1 MASNIDTLAAT
12 AVAPEVAYPQ
22 SRTPRRSRRPAVQA
36 GLPWL
41 SPLAI
46 LLLWALVSASGIVGA
61 RILPPP
67 WQVAAAGWELTVNG
81 RLPLALVASL
91 GRVLAGTA
99 VGLAI
104 GLAAGLLAG
113 YYRAGQIVVDKPLQM
128 LRAVPFNALVPLFI
142 VAFGIGETM
151 KVALIAVG
159 VLVPIYLNT
168 FAGVRNVD
176 SKLVEVGLVYR
187 VPRRLIATKI
197 LFLGALPSILT
208 GLRFSLAIAWIA
220 LVTSE
225 TINANAG
232 IGYILAQ
239 AQRFVRTDQVFLC
252 IVLYA
257 LLGVVTDYLVRLL
270 EDRLLSWRNTYDGR

>member
-1 MASNIDTLAAT
+1 MSAETETLPQTRITAT
-12 AVAPEVAYPQ
+12 PPGPGAQ
-22 SRTPRRSRRPAVQA
+22 STARGVL
-36 GLPWL
+36 LPWL
-41 SPLAI
+41 SPVAI
-46 LLLWALVSASGIVGA
+46 LLLWWGVSATGLVGPKA
-61 RILPPP
+61 LPSP
-67 WQVAAAGWELTVNG
+67 VEVVAAGWELTLNG
-81 RLPLALVASL
+81 RLPQALVASL
-91 GRVLAGTA
+91 ARVLAGTILGVA
-99 VGLAI
+99 L

-142 VAFGIGETM
+142 VAFGIGEWM
-151 KVALIAVG
+151 KVSLIAVG

-187 VPRRLIATKI
+187 VPRRLIAYRI

-225 TINANAG
+225 TVNANAG

-252 IVLYA
+252 IVIYA
-257 LLGVVTDYLVRLL
+257 LLGILTDYLVRLL
-270 EDRLLSWRNTYDGR
+270 EARLLAWRKTYDGR

>member
-1 MASNIDTLAAT
+1 MTIETETLQPTRIAS
-12 AVAPEVAYPQ
+12 
-22 SRTPRRSRRPAVQA
+22 RRSRGAKRDLSRSVL
-36 GLPWL
+36 LPWL
-41 SPLAI
+41 SPIAI
-46 LLLWALVSASGIVGA
+46 LLVWWFVSVAGIVGSKV
-61 RILPPP
+61 LPSPV
-67 WQVAAAGWELTVNG
+67 QVVAAAWELTLNG
-81 RLPLALVASL
+81 RLPQALVASL
-91 GRVLAGTA
+91 GRVLAGTIIGVA
-99 VGLAI
+99 L

-142 VAFGIGETM
+142 VAFGIGEGM
-151 KVALIAVG
+151 KVSLIAVG

-187 VPRRLIATKI
+187 APRYLIAYKI

-225 TINANAG
+225 TVNANAG

-252 IVLYA
+252 IVIYA
-257 LLGVVTDYLVRLL
+257 FLGILTDYLVRLL
-270 EDRLLSWRNTYDGR
+270 EGRLLAWRNTYDGR

>member
-1 MASNIDTLAAT
+1 MTARNEALPKAGLAGATL
-12 AVAPEVAYPQ
+12 
-22 SRTPRRSRRPAVQA
+22 RPARRRAA
-36 GLPWL
+36 GNAFLPWL
-41 SPLAI
+41 SPIVI
-46 LLLWALVSASGIVGA
+46 LLLWWFVSAAGIVGP
-61 RILPPP
+61 RVLPSPV
-67 WQVAAAGWELTVNG
+67 QVLAAAWELTLNG
-81 RLPLALVASL
+81 RLPEALVASL
-91 GRVLAGTA
+91 GRVLAGT
-99 VGLAI
+99 VIGVVL

-142 VAFGIGETM
+142 VAFGIGELM
-151 KVALIAVG
+151 KVSLIAVG

-176 SKLVEVGLVYR
+176 SKLVEVGIVYR
-187 VPRRLIATKI
+187 APRLLIAYKI

-225 TINANAG
+225 TVNANAG

-252 IVLYA
+252 IVIYA
-257 LLGVVTDYLVRLL
+257 LLGILTDYLVRLL
-270 EDRLLSWRNTYDGR
+270 EGRLLSWRNTYDGR

>member
-1 MASNIDTLAAT
+1 MTDRIETLRPADFAS
-12 AVAPEVAYPQ
+12 P
-22 SRTPRRSRRPAVQA
+22 SPRRAKRSPARSA
-36 GLPWL
+36 LLPWL
-41 SPLAI
+41 SPIAI
-46 LLLWALVSASGIVGA
+46 LLVWWFVSAAGIVGP
-61 RILPPP
+61 RVLPSPV
-67 WQVAAAGWELTVNG
+67 QVAAAAWELTLNG
-81 RLPLALVASL
+81 RLPQALVASL
-91 GRVLAGTA
+91 ARVLAGTIIGVA
-99 VGLAI
+99 L

-142 VAFGIGETM
+142 VAFGIGEWM
-151 KVALIAVG
+151 KVSLIAVG

-187 VPRRLIATKI
+187 VPRHLIAYKI

-225 TINANAG
+225 TVNANAG

-252 IVLYA
+252 IVIYA
-257 LLGVVTDYLVRLL
+257 FLGILTDYLVRLL
-270 EDRLLSWRNTYDGR
+270 ENRLLAWRNTYDGR

>member
-1 MASNIDTLAAT
+1 MTIETETLQPTRIANR
-12 AVAPEVAYPQ
+12 PQ
-22 SRTPRRSRRPAVQA
+22 RRAKRDLSRNVL
-36 GLPWL
+36 LPWL
-41 SPLAI
+41 SPIAI
-46 LLLWALVSASGIVGA
+46 LLVWWFVSAAGIVGPKV
-61 RILPPP
+61 LPSPVLV
-67 WQVAAAGWELTVNG
+67 VAAAWELTLNG
-81 RLPLALVASL
+81 RLPQALVASL
-91 GRVLAGTA
+91 GRVLAGTIIGVA
-99 VGLAI
+99 L

-142 VAFGIGETM
+142 VAFGIGEWM
-151 KVALIAVG
+151 KVSLIAVG

-187 VPRRLIATKI
+187 APRYLIAYKI

-225 TINANAG
+225 TVNANAG

-252 IVLYA
+252 IVIYA
-257 LLGVVTDYLVRLL
+257 FLGILTDYLVRLL
-270 EDRLLSWRNTYDGR
+270 EGRLLAWRNTYDGR

>member
-1 MASNIDTLAAT
+1 MSAETETL
-12 AVAPEVAYPQ
+12 
-22 SRTPRRSRRPAVQA
+22 RQA
-36 GLPWL
+36 GFAGPSPRGRRASLARGLLLPWL
-41 SPLAI
+41 SPIAI
-46 LLLWALVSASGIVGA
+46 LLVWWFVSAIGLVGPKA
-61 RILPPP
+61 LPSPV
-67 WQVAAAGWELTVNG
+67 QVIAAGWELTLNG
-81 RLPLALVASL
+81 KLPQALVASL
-91 GRVLAGTA
+91 ARVLAGTLLGVA
-99 VGLAI
+99 L

-113 YYRAGQIVVDKPLQM
+113 YYRVAQIAVDKPLQM

-142 VAFGIGETM
+142 VAFGIGEWM
-151 KVALIAVG
+151 KVSLIAVG

-225 TINANAG
+225 TVNANAG
-232 IGYILAQ
+232 IGFILAQ

-252 IVLYA
+252 IVIYA
-257 LLGVVTDYLVRLL
+257 LLGILTDYLVRLL
-270 EDRLLSWRNTYDGR
+270 EGRLLAWRNSYDGR